1 MKRMELQEAFFNQW
15 MENQN
20 LLYDM
25 SKLTR
30 IISGMEKEAY
40 TSEEIK
46 QLRVQKDRYIQ
57 TILFAEIWKGG

>member
-1 MKRMELQEAFFNQW
+1 

-46 QLRVQKDRYIQ
+46 RLRVQKDRYIQ